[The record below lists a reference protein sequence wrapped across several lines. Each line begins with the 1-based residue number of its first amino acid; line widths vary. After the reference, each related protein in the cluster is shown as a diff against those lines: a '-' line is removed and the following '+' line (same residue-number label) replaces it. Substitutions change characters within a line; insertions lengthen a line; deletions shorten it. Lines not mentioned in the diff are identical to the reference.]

1 MTTLAL
7 QHAAISRSCV
17 NLRSLIEVRAAIRE
31 RDAYRWP
38 AEDLEMKR
46 QLLAALEAADE
57 TFRRLVAVE
66 NDPAMRPL
74 VALLTRGR

>member
-7 QHAAISRSCV
+7 QAAAISRSCV
-17 NLRSLIEVRAAIRE
+17 NLRGMLEVRTAIRE
-31 RDAYRWP
+31 RDQYRWP

-46 QLLAALEAADE
+46 QLLVALEAADE
-57 TFRRLVAVE
+57 TFRRLVAAQ

-74 VALLTRGR
+74 VALLMRGR